1 MMSETKWLL
10 NWLGANLLLNSVNS
24 MLLRKDSLIKQGMQ
38 NIIPIRKN
46 WAKKEGNEWKITNVS
61 MFQFE
66 GTQKQ
71 VQNKS

>member
-38 NIIPIRKN
+38 HIIPIRKN